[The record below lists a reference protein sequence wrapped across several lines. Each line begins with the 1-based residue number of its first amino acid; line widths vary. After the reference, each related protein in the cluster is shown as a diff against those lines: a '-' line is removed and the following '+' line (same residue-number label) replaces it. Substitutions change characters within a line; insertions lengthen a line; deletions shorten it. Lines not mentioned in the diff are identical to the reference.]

1 MYLPHHFVVFS
12 HMDVIDGGVNAHEE
26 RRWMHVSL
34 ACSIH
39 SGPRGGGWKFSRLYG
54 VLPLISH
61 VV

>member
-39 SGPRGGGWKFSRLYG
+39 SGPRGGDGNLVGCMVCY
-54 VLPLISH
+54 L
-61 VV
+61 